1 MRHTLF
7 LILIWLPL
15 LICATDKNVNI
26 TIKLSTE
33 LSQTEQWIYASG
45 YVGGNE
51 YAILDSAKVNKR
63 DTIVKLAFNSINNR
77 GINLHI
83 LFTQIGPS
91 YLFFDIEPNTNCEIE
106 IDENTVNGQY
116 PHPMKGNN
124 MFNEF
129 LAFYNKTQYIRRK
142 SNDKSLSTDSI
153 QYYNEKLTEAYIKE
167 VYQTQYPM
175 LTWKYILRMPGYTV
189 EHSKE
194 EPFKSLIQYA
204 QQKFPNNMRI
214 QELSTTNTEPA
225 TAKSKAASE
234 RIRALEK
241 KRYYVEPKDTTM
253 GAKLQL
259 AFPHISKKKINTD
272 SIAEEYVLVDF
283 WASWCV
289 PCRKETPFLKMAKER
304 YKDKLAVYAV
314 TIDADTLKW
323 EKAIE
328 EDSTRHF
335 IHVRGVNDRNVPDKQ
350 VRALK
355 IKSIPRNFLLD
366 KERRIIA
373 KDLRGEELLNAL
385 EQLIK

>member
-7 LILIWLPL
+7 LILIWMPL

-45 YVGGNE
+45 YIGANE
-51 YAILDSAKVNKR
+51 YAILDSVKVSKG
-63 DTIVKLAFNSINNR
+63 DIKKKLSFDISQGMSIY
-77 GINLHI
+77 I
-83 LFTQIGPS
+83 LCAEKGPVN
-91 YLFFDIEPNTNCEIE
+91 LFFHIEPNTNCEIE
-106 IDENTVNGQY
+106 IDENMDGRY
-116 PHPMKGNN
+116 PRPMKGND

-129 LAFYNKTQYIRRK
+129 LTFYNKILYTGKK
-142 SNDKSLSTDSI
+142 SEDQSLPEDSI
-153 QYYNEKLTEAYIKE
+153 RYYKAKLTEAYIKE
-167 VYQTQYPM
+167 IHKTQYPT
-175 LTWKYILRMPGYTV
+175 LAWVYILWLPGYAK
-189 EHSKE
+189 ERREE
-194 EPFKSLIQYA
+194 EPFRSVIQYA
-204 QQKFPNNMRI
+204 QQKFPNNGLIKR
-214 QELSTTNTEPA
+214 LSITSPEPA

-304 YKDKLAVYAV
+304 YKDKLAIYAV

-328 EDSTRHF
+328 EDSTRYF

>member
-7 LILIWLPL
+7 LILIWMPL

-45 YVGGNE
+45 YIGANE
-51 YAILDSAKVNKR
+51 YAILDSVKVSKG
-63 DTIVKLAFNSINNR
+63 DIKKKLSFDISQGMSIY
-77 GINLHI
+77 I
-83 LFTQIGPS
+83 LCAEKGPVN
-91 YLFFDIEPNTNCEIE
+91 LFFDIEPNTNCEI
-106 IDENTVNGQY
+106 DENMDGRY
-116 PHPMKGNN
+116 PHPMKGND

-129 LAFYNKTQYIRRK
+129 LTFYNKILYTGKK
-142 SNDKSLSTDSI
+142 SRDQSLPEDSI
-153 QYYNEKLTEAYIKE
+153 RYYKAKLTEAYIKE
-167 VYQTQYPM
+167 IHKTQYST
-175 LTWKYILRMPGYTV
+175 LAWVYILWLPGYA
-189 EHSKE
+189 EERREE
-194 EPFKSLIQYA
+194 EPFRSVIQYA
-204 QQKFPNNMRI
+204 QQKFPNNDLIER
-214 QELSTTNTEPA
+214 LSITSPEPA

-234 RIRALEK
+234 RIRALIK

-328 EDSTRHF
+328 EDSTQYF

>member
-7 LILIWLPL
+7 LILIWMPL

-45 YVGGNE
+45 YIGANE
-51 YAILDSAKVNKR
+51 YAILDSVKVSKG
-63 DTIVKLAFNSINNR
+63 DIKKKLSFDISQGMSIY
-77 GINLHI
+77 I
-83 LFTQIGPS
+83 LCAEKGPVN
-91 YLFFDIEPNTNCEIE
+91 LFFDIEPNTNCEI
-106 IDENTVNGQY
+106 DENMDGRY
-116 PHPMKGNN
+116 PHPMKGND

-129 LAFYNKTQYIRRK
+129 LTFYNKILYTGKK
-142 SNDKSLSTDSI
+142 SRDQSLPEDSI
-153 QYYNEKLTEAYIKE
+153 RYYKAKLTEAYIKE
-167 VYQTQYPM
+167 IHKTQYPT
-175 LTWKYILRMPGYTV
+175 LAWVYILWLPGYA
-189 EHSKE
+189 EERSEE
-194 EPFKSLIQYA
+194 EPFRSVIQYA
-204 QQKFPNNMRI
+204 QQKFPNNDLIER
-214 QELSTTNTEPA
+214 LSITSPEPA

-234 RIRALEK
+234 RIRALIK

-328 EDSTRHF
+328 EDSTQYF

>member
-45 YVGGNE
+45 YVGANE
-51 YAILDSAKVNKR
+51 YAILDSVKVSKG
-63 DTIVKLAFNSINNR
+63 DIKKKLSFDISQGMSIY
-77 GINLHI
+77 I
-83 LFTQIGPS
+83 LCAEKGPVN
-91 YLFFDIEPNTNCEIE
+91 LFFHIEPNTNCEIE
-106 IDENTVNGQY
+106 IDENMDGRY
-116 PHPMKGNN
+116 PHPMKGND

-129 LAFYNKTQYIRRK
+129 LTFYNKILYTGKK
-142 SNDKSLSTDSI
+142 SRDQSLPEDSI
-153 QYYNEKLTEAYIKE
+153 RYYKAKLTEAYIKE
-167 VYQTQYPM
+167 IHKTQYPT
-175 LTWKYILRMPGYTV
+175 LAWVYILWLPGYA
-189 EHSKE
+189 EERSEE
-194 EPFKSLIQYA
+194 EPFRSVIQYA
-204 QQKFPNNMRI
+204 QQKFPNNDLIER
-214 QELSTTNTEPA
+214 LSITSPEPA

-234 RIRALEK
+234 RIRALIK

-328 EDSTRHF
+328 EDSTRYF
-335 IHVRGVNDRNVPDKQ
+335 IHVRGVSDRNVPDKQ

>member
-7 LILIWLPL
+7 LILIWFPL
-15 LICATDKNVNI
+15 FICATDKNVTI
-26 TIKLSTE
+26 TIKLASE
-33 LSQTEQWIYASG
+33 LSQAEQWIYASG

-51 YAILDSAKVNKR
+51 FAILDSVKVNKG
-63 DTIVKLAFNSINNR
+63 DMKTKLSFDINN
-77 GINLHI
+77 GMSIYI
-83 LFTQIGPS
+83 LCSEKGPVN
-91 YLFFDIEPNTNCEIE
+91 LFFDIEPNTNCEIE
-106 IDENTVNGQY
+106 IDENTNGRY
-116 PHPMKGNN
+116 PLPMKGND
-124 MFNEF
+124 MYNEF
-129 LAFYNKTQYIRRK
+129 LTFYNKIIDTGKK
-142 SNDKSLSTDSI
+142 SKDKSLPEDSI
-153 QYYNEKLTEAYIKE
+153 QYYKTKLTEAYTKE
-167 VYQTQYPM
+167 IYRTQYPT
-175 LTWKYILRMPGYTV
+175 LVWAYILWLPGYTK
-189 EHSKE
+189 ERRGE

-204 QQKFPNNMRI
+204 QQKFPNDPNI
-214 QELSTTNTEPA
+214 QRFNRASGELASA
-225 TAKSKAASE
+225 QSKVASR
-234 RIRALEK
+234 RIRELER

-304 YKDKLAVYAV
+304 YKDKLAIYAV

-385 EQLIK
+385 EQLINQK